1 MTQMR
6 SQMMAVAA
14 LLSVVG
20 GSMAMAATTTDGT
33 IKALD
38 MKAHTITLADGSAY
52 MLPAT
57 FKDPGLKVG
66 EKVAVVWELKG
77 TTHEASAVTVLK

>member
-1 MTQMR
+1 MR
-6 SQMMAVAA
+6 KQLFSIATVASMIA
-14 LLSVVG
+14 A
-20 GSMAMAATTTDGT
+20 SMAMAAPTTTDGT

-38 MKAHTITLADGSAY
+38 MTKHSITLQDGTVY

-66 EKVAVVWELKG
+66 EKVAVIWDKKG
-77 TTHEASAVTVLK
+77 DVKEATAVTVTK